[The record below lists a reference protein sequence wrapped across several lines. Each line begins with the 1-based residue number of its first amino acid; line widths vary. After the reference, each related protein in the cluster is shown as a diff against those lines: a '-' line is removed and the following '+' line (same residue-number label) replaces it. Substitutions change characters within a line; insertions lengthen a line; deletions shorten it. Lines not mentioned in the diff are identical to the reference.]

1 VRKILFLLLLCG
13 INLFSASQE
22 MHVSSIQHV
31 VRWVSESNFPDYTR
45 DLRVQEVILNAT
57 AEALQKKFKTKTVLL
72 PERVEYKYISGF
84 GKATLNKP
92 GNNSN
97 GYNVSVL
104 SWITRATV
112 GYAVLWKMEIM
123 VQQNGKNIFSKET
136 EHELEYFNT
145 SGYVKPI
152 AWMNEETFGNLFKN
166 LVDEVLDIGEPLPAK
181 ILIGSIEEKE
191 MDAKKLLNQPT
202 HLLL

>member
-57 AEALQKKFKTKTVLL
+57 AEALQKIFKTGTVLL

-84 GKATLNKP
+84 GKASLYKP
-92 GNNSN
+92 VNNSN
-97 GYNVSVL
+97 GFNGSVL
-104 SWITRATV
+104 SYITRANV
-112 GYAVLWKMEIM
+112 GYAVFWKMEVM
-123 VQQNGKNIFSKET
+123 VQQNGKAVYLKQT
-136 EHELEYFNT
+136 VHELEYFSA
-145 SGYVKPI
+145 SGY
-152 AWMNEETFGNLFKN
+152 MNL
-166 LVDEVLDIGEPLPAK
+166 
-181 ILIGSIEEKE
+181 
-191 MDAKKLLNQPT
+191 
-202 HLLL
+202 